1 MEMKTIA
8 RPYAK
13 AAFDFAVEK
22 KAVDNWLTMLAFAA
36 QVAKDKQVADL
47 INSNLN
53 AEKMADLFLAVCGD
67 QLNEQGQNLIRVM
80 AINGRLSVLPAVVQE
95 FAAMKADLDREVAV
109 DVTAAAELTEQ
120 QMAKIQASLEK
131 RLDRKVKLNCSVD
144 TALMAGIIIRAGDLV
159 IDGSVRGRLSRLA
172 ETLQS

>member
-1 MEMKTIA
+1 MDMITIA

-13 AAFDFAVEK
+13 AAFDFAVEN
-22 KAVDNWLTMLAFAA
+22 KAVDNWLSMLSFAA
-36 QVAKDKQVADL
+36 VVAQNEEMGEV
-47 INSNLN
+47 INGNLN
-53 AEKMADLFLAVCGD
+53 AEKMADVFLAVCGE
-67 QLNEQGQNLIRVM
+67 QLDEQGQNLIKAM
-80 AINGRLSVLPAVVQE
+80 AVNGRLSVLPAVVQE
-95 FAAMKADLDREVAV
+95 FVAMKAELDREVE
-109 DVTAAAELTEQ
+109 AEVVSATKLTKQ

-144 TALMAGIIIRAGDLV
+144 KKLMAGIIIKAGDMV

>member
-22 KAVDNWLTMLAFAA
+22 KAVDNWLTMLTFAA
-36 QVAKDKQVADL
+36 QVATDQQVEDL

-67 QLNEQGQNLIRVM
+67 QLDEQGQNLIKVM
-80 AINGRLSVLPAVVQE
+80 AVNGRLSVLPAVVLE
-95 FAAMKADLDREVAV
+95 FAALKAELDREVEAEV
-109 DVTAAAELTEQ
+109 ISAAKLTKQ

-144 TALMAGIIIRAGDLV
+144 KALMAGIIITAGDLV
-159 IDGSVRGRLSRLA
+159 IDGSVRGKLSRLA

>member
-22 KAVDNWLTMLAFAA
+22 NAVDNWLSMLTFAA
-36 QVAKDKQVADL
+36 EVAQNDSMAQVLGSD
-47 INSNLN
+47 LN
-53 AEKMADLFLAVCGD
+53 AEKMADVFLAVCGE
-67 QLNEQGQNLIRVM
+67 QLDEQGQNLIRVM
-80 AINGRLSVLPAVVQE
+80 AVNGRLSVLPAVVQE
-95 FAAMKADLDREVAV
+95 FAELKAELDREVEAFV
-109 DVTAAAELTEQ
+109 VSAAKLTKQ
-120 QMAKIQASLEK
+120 QVAKIQASLEK
-131 RLDRKVKLNCSVD
+131 RLGRKVKLNCSVD
-144 TALMAGIIIRAGDLV
+144 KALMAGIIIKAGDMV

>member
-22 KAVDNWLTMLAFAA
+22 KAVDNWLSMLTFAA
-36 QVAKDKQVADL
+36 EVAQNDSMAQVLSSD
-47 INSNLN
+47 LN
-53 AEKMADLFLAVCGD
+53 AEKMAEVFLAVCGE
-67 QLNEQGQNLIRVM
+67 QLDEQGQNLIRVL
-80 AINGRLSVLPAVVQE
+80 AENGRLSVLPAVVRE
-95 FAAMKADLDREVAV
+95 FAEMKAELDRVV
-109 DVTAAAELTEQ
+109 DADVVSAAKLTKQ
-120 QMAKIQASLEK
+120 QVAKIQASLEQ
-131 RLDRKVKLNCSVD
+131 RLGRQVNLNCSVD
-144 TALMAGIIIRAGDLV
+144 KSLMAGIIIKAGDLV

>member
-1 MEMKTIA
+1 MDMITIA

-22 KAVDNWLTMLAFAA
+22 KAVDNWLSMLSFAA
-36 QVAKDKQVADL
+36 VVAQNDEMDEV
-47 INSNLN
+47 INGNLN
-53 AEKMADLFLAVCGD
+53 AEKMADVFLAVCGE
-67 QLNEQGQNLIRVM
+67 QLDEQGQNLIKAM
-80 AINGRLSVLPAVVQE
+80 AVNGRLSVLPAVVQE
-95 FAAMKADLDREVAV
+95 FAAMKAELDREVEAEV
-109 DVTAAAELTEQ
+109 VSAAKLTKQ

-144 TALMAGIIIRAGDLV
+144 KKLMAGIIIKAGDLV

>member
-1 MEMKTIA
+1 MDMITIA

-13 AAFDFAVEK
+13 AAFDFAVEN
-22 KAVDNWLTMLAFAA
+22 KAVDNWLSMLSFAA
-36 QVAKDKQVADL
+36 VVAQNEEMGEV
-47 INSNLN
+47 INGNLN
-53 AEKMADLFLAVCGD
+53 AEKMADVFLAVCGE
-67 QLNEQGQNLIRVM
+67 QLDEQGQNLIKAM
-80 AINGRLSVLPAVVQE
+80 AVNGRLSVLPAVVQE
-95 FAAMKADLDREVAV
+95 FVAMKAELDREVEAEV
-109 DVTAAAELTEQ
+109 VSAAKLTKQ

-144 TALMAGIIIRAGDLV
+144 KKLMAGIIIKAGDMV

>member
-1 MEMKTIA
+1 MDMITIA

-22 KAVDNWLTMLAFAA
+22 KAVDEWLTMLGFAA
-36 QVAKDKQVADL
+36 EVTQNPQIDDL

-53 AEKMADLFLAVCGD
+53 AEKMADMFLAICGE
-67 QLNEQGQNLIRVM
+67 QLNEQGQNLIKAM
-80 AINGRLSVLPAVVQE
+80 AVNGRLSALPAVVQE
-95 FAAMKADLDREVAV
+95 FAVMKAELDRVVEA
-109 DVTAAAELTEQ
+109 DVVSATKLTKQ
-120 QMAKIQASLEK
+120 QMAKIQASLQK
-131 RLDRKVKLNCSVD
+131 RLDRKVKLNCSVNKK
-144 TALMAGIIIRAGDLV
+144 LMAGIIITAGDLV

>member
-22 KAVDNWLTMLAFAA
+22 KAVDNWLSMLGFAA
-36 QVAKDKQVADL
+36 EVVQNKEMDEV

-53 AEKMADLFLAVCGD
+53 AEKMADVFLAVCGE
-67 QLNEQGQNLIRVM
+67 QLDEQGQNLVKAM
-80 AINGRLSVLPAVVQE
+80 AANGRLSVLPAVVLE
-95 FAAMKADLDREVAV
+95 FAAMKAELDREVEA
-109 DVTAAAELTEQ
+109 DVVSAAKLTKQ
-120 QMAKIQASLEK
+120 QMAKIQASLET
-131 RLDRKVKLNCSVD
+131 RLERKVKLNCSVD
-144 TALMAGIIIRAGDLV
+144 KKLMAGIIIKAGDLV

>member
-22 KAVDNWLTMLAFAA
+22 KAVDKWLTMLTFAA
-36 QVAKDKQVADL
+36 EVAQNAEIKDL

-53 AEKMADLFLAVCGD
+53 AEKMAEVFLAVCGD
-67 QLNEQGQNLIRVM
+67 QLDEQGQNLIKVM
-80 AINGRLSVLPAVVQE
+80 AVNGRLSVLPAVVLE
-95 FAAMKADLDREVAV
+95 FAALKAEQDREIE
-109 DVTAAAELTEQ
+109 AEVVSATKLTKQ

-144 TALMAGIIIRAGDLV
+144 KALMAGIIITAGDLV

>member
-22 KAVDNWLTMLAFAA
+22 KAVDNWLTMLTFAA
-36 QVAKDKQVADL
+36 QVATDQQVEDL

-67 QLNEQGQNLIRVM
+67 QLDEQGQNLIKVM
-80 AINGRLSVLPAVVQE
+80 AVNGRLSVLPAVVLE
-95 FAAMKADLDREVAV
+95 FVALKAELDREVEA
-109 DVTAAAELTEQ
+109 DVVSATTLTKQ
-120 QMAKIQASLEK
+120 QMAKIQASLET

-144 TALMAGIIIRAGDLV
+144 KALMAGIIITAGDLV

>member
-22 KAVDNWLTMLAFAA
+22 KAVDNWLTMLSFAA
-36 QVAKDKQVADL
+36 EVVQNKQMDAV
-47 INSNLN
+47 INGNLN
-53 AEKMADLFLAVCGD
+53 AEKMAGVFLAVCGE
-67 QLNEQGQNLIRVM
+67 QLDEQGQNLIKAM
-80 AINGRLSVLPAVVQE
+80 AANGRLSVLPAVVRE
-95 FAAMKADLDREVAV
+95 FAAMKAELDREVEA
-109 DVTAAAELTEQ
+109 DVVSATKLTKQ

-131 RLDRKVKLNCSVD
+131 RLERKVKLNCSVD
-144 TALMAGIIIRAGDLV
+144 KSLMAGIIIKAGDLV

>member
-22 KAVDNWLTMLAFAA
+22 KAVDNWLTMLSFAA
-36 QVAKDKQVADL
+36 EVATDKQVEDL

-67 QLNEQGQNLIRVM
+67 QLDEQGQNLIKVM
-80 AINGRLSVLPAVVQE
+80 AANGRLSVLPAVVLE
-95 FAAMKADLDREVAV
+95 FAALKAELDREVEAEV
-109 DVTAAAELTEQ
+109 ISAAELTEQ

-144 TALMAGIIIRAGDLV
+144 PALMAGIIIKAGDLV

>member
-22 KAVDNWLTMLAFAA
+22 KAVDNWLTMLTFAA
-36 QVAKDKQVADL
+36 QVATDQQVEDL

-67 QLNEQGQNLIRVM
+67 QLDEQGQNLIKVM
-80 AINGRLSVLPAVVQE
+80 AVNGRLSVLPAVVLE
-95 FAAMKADLDREVAV
+95 FAALKAEQDREVEAEV
-109 DVTAAAELTEQ
+109 ISAAKLTKQ

-144 TALMAGIIIRAGDLV
+144 KALMAGIIITAGDLV
-159 IDGSVRGRLSRLA
+159 IDGSVRGKLSRLA

>member
-22 KAVDNWLTMLAFAA
+22 KAVDNWLTMLGFAA
-36 QVAKDKQVADL
+36 QVATDQQVEDI

-67 QLNEQGQNLIRVM
+67 QLDEQGQNLIRVM
-80 AINGRLSVLPAVVQE
+80 AVNGRLSVLPAVVLE
-95 FAAMKADLDREVAV
+95 FAALKAELDREVEA
-109 DVTAAAELTEQ
+109 DVISAAKLTKQ

-144 TALMAGIIIRAGDLV
+144 PALMAGIIIRAGDLV

>member
-22 KAVDNWLTMLAFAA
+22 KAVDNWLTMLTFAA
-36 QVAKDKQVADL
+36 QVATDQQVEDL

-67 QLNEQGQNLIRVM
+67 QLDEQGQNLIKVM
-80 AINGRLSVLPAVVQE
+80 AVNGRLSVLPAVALE
-95 FAAMKADLDREVAV
+95 FAALKAELDREVEAEV
-109 DVTAAAELTEQ
+109 ISAAKLTKQ
-120 QMAKIQASLEK
+120 QMAKIQASLET

-144 TALMAGIIIRAGDLV
+144 KALMAGIIITAGDLV

>member
-13 AAFDFAVEK
+13 AAFDFAVEN
-22 KAVDNWLTMLAFAA
+22 KAVDNWLAMLSFAA
-36 QVAKDKQVADL
+36 TVVKNKKMDDV
-47 INSNLN
+47 INGNLN
-53 AEKMADLFLAVCGD
+53 AEKMADVFLAVCGE
-67 QLNEQGQNLIRVM
+67 QLDEQGQNLIKAM

-95 FAAMKADLDREVAV
+95 FAELKAELDRAV
-109 DVTAAAELTEQ
+109 EAKVVSATKLTKQ

-144 TALMAGIIIRAGDLV
+144 KKLMAGIIITAGDLV

>member
-22 KAVDNWLTMLAFAA
+22 KAVDNWLTMLGFAA
-36 QVAKDKQVADL
+36 QVATDQQVEDL

-67 QLNEQGQNLIRVM
+67 QLDEQGQNLIRVM
-80 AINGRLSVLPAVVQE
+80 AINGRLSVLPAVALE
-95 FAAMKADLDREVAV
+95 FAALKAELDREVEAEV
-109 DVTAAAELTEQ
+109 ISAAKLTKQ

-144 TALMAGIIIRAGDLV
+144 KALMAGIIIKAGDLV
-159 IDGSVRGRLSRLA
+159 IDGSVRGKLSRLA

>member
-1 MEMKTIA
+1 MDMKTIA

-22 KAVDNWLTMLAFAA
+22 KAVDNWLTMLGFAA
-36 QVAKDKQVADL
+36 QIASDPQVEDL

-67 QLNEQGQNLIRVM
+67 QLDEQGQNLIKVM
-80 AINGRLSVLPAVVQE
+80 AVNGRLSVLPAVVLE
-95 FAAMKADLDREVAV
+95 FAALKAEQDREIEA
-109 DVTAAAELTEQ
+109 DVVSATKLTKQ
-120 QMAKIQASLEK
+120 QMAKIQASLET

-144 TALMAGIIIRAGDLV
+144 KALMAGIIITAGDLV

>member
-22 KAVDNWLTMLAFAA
+22 KAVDNWLSMLGFAA
-36 QVAKDKQVADL
+36 EVVQNKAMDDV

-53 AEKMADLFLAVCGD
+53 AEKMADVFLAVCGE
-67 QLNEQGQNLIRVM
+67 QLDEQGQNLIRAM
-80 AINGRLSVLPAVVQE
+80 AANGRLSVLPAVVLE
-95 FAAMKADLDREVAV
+95 FAAMKAELDREVEAEV
-109 DVTAAAELTEQ
+109 VSAAKLTKQ

-144 TALMAGIIIRAGDLV
+144 KSLMAGIIIKAGDMV

>member
-22 KAVDNWLTMLAFAA
+22 KAVDNWLTMLTFAA
-36 QVAKDKQVADL
+36 QVATDQQVEDL

-67 QLNEQGQNLIRVM
+67 QLDEQGQNLIKVM
-80 AINGRLSVLPAVVQE
+80 AVNGRLSVLPAVVLE
-95 FAAMKADLDREVAV
+95 FAALKAEQDREIEA
-109 DVTAAAELTEQ
+109 DVVSAAKLTKQ

-144 TALMAGIIIRAGDLV
+144 KALMAGIIITAGDLV
-159 IDGSVRGRLSRLA
+159 IDGSVRGKLSRLA

>member
-22 KAVDNWLTMLAFAA
+22 KAVDNWLSMLSFAA
-36 QVAKDKQVADL
+36 VVVQNKEMDEV

-53 AEKMADLFLAVCGD
+53 AEKMADVFLAVCGE
-67 QLNEQGQNLIRVM
+67 QLDEQGQNLIKAM
-80 AINGRLSVLPAVVQE
+80 AANGRLSVLPAVVLE
-95 FAAMKADLDREVAV
+95 FAAMKAELDREVEA
-109 DVTAAAELTEQ
+109 DVVSAAKLTKQ
-120 QMAKIQASLEK
+120 QMAKIQASLET
-131 RLDRKVKLNCSVD
+131 RLERKVKLNCSVD
-144 TALMAGIIIRAGDLV
+144 KKLMAGIIIKAGDMV

>member
-22 KAVDNWLTMLAFAA
+22 NAVDNWLSMLTFAA
-36 QVAKDKQVADL
+36 EVARHKDMAQVLSSD
-47 INSNLN
+47 LN
-53 AEKMADLFLAVCGD
+53 AEKMAEVFLAVCGE
-67 QLNEQGQNLIRVM
+67 QLDEQGQNLIKVM
-80 AINGRLSVLPAVVQE
+80 AVNGRLSVLPAVVREFSLLKAELDQE
-95 FAAMKADLDREVAV
+95 VEV
-109 DVTAAAELTEQ
+109 DVVSAAKLTKQ
-120 QMAKIQASLEK
+120 QVAKIQASLEK
-131 RLDRKVKLNCSVD
+131 RLGRKVKLNCSVD
-144 TALMAGIIIRAGDLV
+144 KALMAGIIIKAGDMV

>member
-22 KAVDNWLTMLAFAA
+22 KAVDSWLTMLDFAA
-36 QVAKDKQVADL
+36 QVTKDQQIEDL

-53 AEKMADLFLAVCGD
+53 AEKMADVFLAVCGE
-67 QLNEQGQNLIRVM
+67 QLDEQGQNLIKVM
-80 AINGRLSVLPAVVQE
+80 AVNGRLSVLPAVVQE
-95 FAAMKADLDREVAV
+95 FVSLKADLDRVVEA
-109 DVTAAAELTEQ
+109 DVVSAAKLTKQ
-120 QMAKIQASLEK
+120 QMAKIQAALEK

-144 TALMAGIIIRAGDLV
+144 KKLMAGIIITAGDLV

>member
-22 KAVDNWLTMLAFAA
+22 KAVDNWLTMLTFAA
-36 QVAKDKQVADL
+36 QVATDQQVEDL

-67 QLNEQGQNLIRVM
+67 QLDEQGQNLIKVM
-80 AINGRLSVLPAVVQE
+80 AVNGRLSVLPAVALE
-95 FAAMKADLDREVAV
+95 FAALKAEQDREVEA
-109 DVTAAAELTEQ
+109 DVVSATKLTKQ
-120 QMAKIQASLEK
+120 QMAKIQASLET

-144 TALMAGIIIRAGDLV
+144 PALMAGIIIKAGDLV

>member
-22 KAVDNWLTMLAFAA
+22 KAVDNWLSMLTFAA
-36 QVAKDKQVADL
+36 EVAQNDSMAQVLGSD
-47 INSNLN
+47 LN
-53 AEKMADLFLAVCGD
+53 AEKMADVFLAVCGE
-67 QLNEQGQNLIRVM
+67 QLDEQGQNLIKVM
-80 AINGRLSVLPAVVQE
+80 AANGRLSVLPAVVQE
-95 FAAMKADLDREVAV
+95 FAEMKAELDRVV
-109 DVTAAAELTEQ
+109 DADVVSAAKLTKQ
-120 QMAKIQASLEK
+120 QVAKIQASLEK
-131 RLDRKVKLNCSVD
+131 RLGRKVNLNCSVD
-144 TALMAGIIIRAGDLV
+144 KSLMAGIIIKAGDLV

>member
-22 KAVDNWLTMLAFAA
+22 KAVDNWLSMLGFAA
-36 QVAKDKQVADL
+36 EVVQNKQMDEV
-47 INSNLN
+47 INGNLN
-53 AEKMADLFLAVCGD
+53 AEKMADVFLAVCGE
-67 QLNEQGQNLIRVM
+67 QLDEQGQNLMRAM
-80 AINGRLSVLPAVVQE
+80 AANGRLSVLPAVVLE
-95 FAAMKADLDREVAV
+95 FAAMKAELDREVEA
-109 DVTAAAELTEQ
+109 DVVSAAKLTKQ

-131 RLDRKVKLNCSVD
+131 RLERKVKLNCSVD
-144 TALMAGIIIRAGDLV
+144 KSLMAGIIIKAGDMV

>member
-1 MEMKTIA
+1 MDMITIA

-22 KAVDNWLTMLAFAA
+22 KAVDNWLSMLSFAA
-36 QVAKDKQVADL
+36 VVAQNDEMDEV
-47 INSNLN
+47 INGNLN
-53 AEKMADLFLAVCGD
+53 AEKMADVFLAVCGE
-67 QLNEQGQNLIRVM
+67 QLDEQGQNLIKAM
-80 AINGRLSVLPAVVQE
+80 AVNGRLSVLPAVVQE
-95 FAAMKADLDREVAV
+95 FAALKAELDREVEAEV
-109 DVTAAAELTEQ
+109 VSAAKLTKQ

-144 TALMAGIIIRAGDLV
+144 KKLMAGIIIKAGDLV

>member
-22 KAVDNWLTMLAFAA
+22 NAVEHWLSMLTFAA
-36 QVAKDKQVADL
+36 EVARNDAMTQVLSSD
-47 INSNLN
+47 LN
-53 AEKMADLFLAVCGD
+53 AEKMAEVFLAVCGE
-67 QLNEQGQNLIRVM
+67 QLDEQGQNLIRVM
-80 AINGRLSVLPAVVQE
+80 AANGRLSVLPAVVQE
-95 FAAMKADLDREVAV
+95 FVLMKAELDREVEA
-109 DVTAAAELTEQ
+109 DVVSAAKLTKQ
-120 QMAKIQASLEK
+120 QVAKIQASLEK
-131 RLDRKVKLNCSVD
+131 RLGRKVKLNCSVD
-144 TALMAGIIIRAGDLV
+144 NSLMAGIIIRAGDMV

>member
-1 MEMKTIA
+1 MDMITIA

-22 KAVDNWLTMLAFAA
+22 KAVDNWLTMLGFAA
-36 QVAKDKQVADL
+36 QVTQDPQVDDL

-53 AEKMADLFLAVCGD
+53 AEKMADVFLAICGE
-67 QLNEQGQNLIRVM
+67 QLNEQGQNLIKVM
-80 AINGRLSVLPAVVQE
+80 AVNGRLSALPAVVQE
-95 FAAMKADLDREVAV
+95 FAVMKAELDRAV
-109 DVTAAAELTEQ
+109 EADVVSATKLTKQ
-120 QMAKIQASLEK
+120 QMAKIQASLQK

-144 TALMAGIIIRAGDLV
+144 KKLMAGIIITAGDLV

>member
-22 KAVDNWLTMLAFAA
+22 KAVDNWLTMLTFAA
-36 QVAKDKQVADL
+36 QVATDQQVEDL

-67 QLNEQGQNLIRVM
+67 QLDEQGQNLIKVM
-80 AINGRLSVLPAVVQE
+80 AVNGRLSVLPAVALE
-95 FAAMKADLDREVAV
+95 FAALKAELDREVEA
-109 DVTAAAELTEQ
+109 DVVSATKLTKQ
-120 QMAKIQASLEK
+120 QMAKIQASLET

-144 TALMAGIIIRAGDLV
+144 KALMAGIIITAGDLV

>member
-1 MEMKTIA
+1 MDMITIA

-22 KAVDNWLTMLAFAA
+22 KAVDNWLSMLSFAA
-36 QVAKDKQVADL
+36 EVAQNEAMDEV
-47 INSNLN
+47 INGNLN
-53 AEKMADLFLAVCGD
+53 AEKMADVFLAVCGE
-67 QLNEQGQNLIRVM
+67 QLDEQGQNLIKAM
-80 AINGRLSVLPAVVQE
+80 AANGRLSVLPAVVLE
-95 FAAMKADLDREVAV
+95 FAAMKAELDREVEA
-109 DVTAAAELTEQ
+109 DVVSAAKLTKQ

-144 TALMAGIIIRAGDLV
+144 KSLMAGIIIKAGDMV

>member
-13 AAFDFAVEK
+13 AAFDFAVETN
-22 KAVDNWLTMLAFAA
+22 AVDNWLTMLSFAA
-36 QVAKDKQVADL
+36 EVAQNKQMEDVV
-47 INSNLN
+47 NSNLN
-53 AEKMADLFLAVCGD
+53 AEKMAGVFLAVCGE
-67 QLNEQGQNLIRVM
+67 QLDEQGQNLIQVM
-80 AINGRLSVLPAVVQE
+80 AANGRLSVLPAVVLE
-95 FAAMKADLDREVAV
+95 FVAMKAELDREVEAEV
-109 DVTAAAELTEQ
+109 VSAAKLTKQ

-144 TALMAGIIIRAGDLV
+144 KSLMAGIIIKAGDMV

>member
-22 KAVDNWLTMLAFAA
+22 KAVDNWLTMLGFAA
-36 QVAKDKQVADL
+36 QVATDQQVEDL

-67 QLNEQGQNLIRVM
+67 QLDEQGQNLIKVM
-80 AINGRLSVLPAVVQE
+80 AANGRLSVLPAVVLE
-95 FAAMKADLDREVAV
+95 FAALKAELDREVDA
-109 DVTAAAELTEQ
+109 DVVSAAELTEQ

-144 TALMAGIIIRAGDLV
+144 PALMAGIIIKAGDLV

>member
-22 KAVDNWLTMLAFAA
+22 KAVDNWLSMLTFAA
-36 QVAKDKQVADL
+36 EVAQNDSMAQVLGSD
-47 INSNLN
+47 LN
-53 AEKMADLFLAVCGD
+53 AEKMADVFLAVCGE
-67 QLNEQGQNLIRVM
+67 QLDEQGQNLIRVL
-80 AINGRLSVLPAVVQE
+80 AVNGRLSVLPAVVRE
-95 FAAMKADLDREVAV
+95 FAEMKAELDR
-109 DVTAAAELTEQ
+109 VTDANVVSATKLTKQ
-120 QMAKIQASLEK
+120 QVAKIQASLEK
-131 RLDRKVKLNCSVD
+131 RLGRKVKLNCSVD
-144 TALMAGIIIRAGDLV
+144 KSLMAGIIITAGDMV

>member
-22 KAVDNWLTMLAFAA
+22 KAVDNWLTMLTFAA
-36 QVAKDKQVADL
+36 QVATDQQVEDL

-67 QLNEQGQNLIRVM
+67 QLDEQGQNLIKVM
-80 AINGRLSVLPAVVQE
+80 AVNGRLSVLPAVVLE
-95 FAAMKADLDREVAV
+95 FAALKAEQDREIEA
-109 DVTAAAELTEQ
+109 DVVSAAKLTKQ

-131 RLDRKVKLNCSVD
+131 RLERKVKLNCSVD
-144 TALMAGIIIRAGDLV
+144 KALMAGIIITAGDLV
-159 IDGSVRGRLSRLA
+159 IDGSVRGKLSRLA

>member
-13 AAFDFAVEK
+13 AAFDFAVEN
-22 KAVDNWLTMLAFAA
+22 KAVDNWLTMLSFAA
-36 QVAKDKQVADL
+36 TVVQNKQMDDV
-47 INSNLN
+47 INGNLN
-53 AEKMADLFLAVCGD
+53 AEKMADVFLAVCGE
-67 QLNEQGQNLIRVM
+67 QLDEQGQNLIKVM
-80 AINGRLSVLPAVVQE
+80 AVNGRLSVLPAVVQE
-95 FAAMKADLDREVAV
+95 FASLKAELDREVEA
-109 DVTAAAELTEQ
+109 DVVSATKLTKQ

-131 RLDRKVKLNCSVD
+131 RLARKVKLNCSVD
-144 TALMAGIIIRAGDLV
+144 KKLMAGIIIKAGDLV

>member
-1 MEMKTIA
+1 MDMKTIA

-22 KAVDNWLTMLAFAA
+22 KAVDKWLTMLGFAA
-36 QVAKDKQVADL
+36 EVAQNAEIKDL

-53 AEKMADLFLAVCGD
+53 AEKMAEVFLAVCGD
-67 QLNEQGQNLIRVM
+67 QLDEQGQNLIKVM
-80 AINGRLSVLPAVVQE
+80 AVNGRLSVLPAVVLGYAE
-95 FAAMKADLDREVAV
+95 LKAELDRVV
-109 DVTAAAELTEQ
+109 DVNVTSATKLTKQ
-120 QMAKIQASLEK
+120 QMAKIQASLQK

-144 TALMAGIIIRAGDLV
+144 KKLMAGIIIQAGDLV